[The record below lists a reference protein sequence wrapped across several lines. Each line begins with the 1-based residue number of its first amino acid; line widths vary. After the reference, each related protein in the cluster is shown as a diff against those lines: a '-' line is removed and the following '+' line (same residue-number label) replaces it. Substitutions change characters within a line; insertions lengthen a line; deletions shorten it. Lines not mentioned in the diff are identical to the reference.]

1 MINILMLMAGK
12 SSFFPADEYQFSKPL
27 IEING
32 KSMIG
37 LAIKNLNNIKEE
49 KKFVYVVQTSDCD
62 KYHIDA
68 VLSLLTESDE
78 KIVKING
85 ETKGAAC
92 SALMAIEH
100 INNDEKLIIS
110 NYDQII
116 EEDLNT
122 VLEHFEKRD
131 VDAGVVCIE
140 TVHPRWS
147 YVSIDGAGKIIAAVE
162 KRPISKNAI
171 AGFYYFKK
179 GSDFVKAAMESIKK
193 EASVEGKYYIA
204 PTLNEMILENKNL
217 EMYKINNDKYHTFY
231 SPQKIHEYEKE
242 RGRD

>member
-1 MINILMLMAGK
+1 MAGQ
-12 SSFFPADEYQFSKPL
+12 SPFFPADEYQFSKPL
-27 IEING
+27 VEING
-32 KSMIG
+32 TSMIS
-37 LAIKNLNNIKEE
+37 LAIDNLSKIKEE
-49 KKFVYVVQTSDCD
+49 KNFIYVVQTSDCD

-68 VLSLLTESDE
+68 VLGLLTKPNTE
-78 KIVKING
+78 IVKING
-85 ETKGAAC
+85 ETGGAAC

-116 EEDLNT
+116 EEDLNA

-147 YVSIDGAGKIIAAVE
+147 YVSLDGDGKIIEAVE

-179 GSDFVKAAMESIKK
+179 GSDFVKASMESIKK
-193 EASVEGKYYIA
+193 DASVEGKYYIA
-204 PTLNEMILENKNL
+204 PTLNEMVLENKNL

-231 SPQKIHEYEKE
+231 SPQKIHEYKQS
-242 RGRD
+242 RCRD